1 MEFFSCKY
9 STFLQQIAT
18 TSLQKAFTNA
28 NPQDI
33 QAFYAARRW
42 DLCSS
47 F

>member
-9 STFLQQIAT
+9 STSLQQIAT
-18 TSLQKAFTNA
+18 ASLQKAFTNA
-28 NPQDI
+28 SPQDI
-33 QAFYAARRW
+33 QALYAAGRW